1 MFRVL
6 RTQAWD
12 EARVHTRAPL
22 VLPARITAEARIAA
36 DLLAIDRA
44 HTVVRHTAPDL
55 TVVPPRHT
63 TAADHRL
70 TVVAHMDARRPL
82 MAAGLPVMAVDPTV
96 VPLLPMAAEDRHRM
110 AEAGQ
115 LHLMGAA
122 VVTRADSVAADMR
135 PLEVAVTVAA
145 AREAEATA
153 VVEATAAADIA
164 ELLRHCTFCNAA
176 FGRRS
181 FFWARFSDP
190 HPRPAP
196 NLAYPA
202 SALLASAATRVAVEI
217 VPDLFQPVPR
227 S

>member
-1 MFRVL
+1 
-6 RTQAWD
+6 
-12 EARVHTRAPL
+12 
-22 VLPARITAEARIAA
+22 
-36 DLLAIDRA
+36 
-44 HTVVRHTAPDL
+44 
-55 TVVPPRHT
+55 
-63 TAADHRL
+63 
-70 TVVAHMDARRPL
+70 
-82 MAAGLPVMAVDPTV
+82 MAVDPTV

-135 PLEVAVTVAA
+135 PLEVAVTVAV